1 MNHPNVHF
9 SVSPFSWQK
18 GLRLVSKGELRNR
31 SSWTNL
37 NYFLTRY
44 GLVAEQKKGSYKY
57 FVDLGDRMEVAISRS
72 AYVDEVSCI
81 LLELLSWVTWVS
93 RNIR

>member
-9 SVSPFSWQK
+9 SVSHFSWQK
-18 GLRLVSKGELRNR
+18 DLRLVSKGELCNR
-31 SSWTNL
+31 SSRANP
-37 NYFLTRY
+37 NCFSTRY

-57 FVDLGDRMEVAISRS
+57 FVDLGDRMEVAVSRS

-81 LLELLSWVTWVS
+81 LIEL
-93 RNIR
+93 